1 MKKNV
6 GLTDKIIRVLVAVL
20 IASLYFMGKIDGTLS
35 IILLIIAT
43 IFIATSFISFCP
55 IYSIFSLSSKNK

>member
-1 MKKNV
+1 MKTNV

-35 IILLIIAT
+35 IVLLIIAT

-55 IYSIFSLSSKNK
+55 IYRIFGLSSKNK

>member
-1 MKKNV
+1 MKTNV
-6 GLTDKIIRVLVAVL
+6 GLTDKIIRVLAAVL

-55 IYSIFSLSSKNK
+55 IYSIFGLSSKNK

>member
-1 MKKNV
+1 MKTNV
-6 GLTDKIIRVLVAVL
+6 GLTNKIIRVLVAVL

-43 IFIATSFISFCP
+43 IFIATSFTSFCP
-55 IYSIFSLSSKNK
+55 IYSIFGLSSKNK

>member
-1 MKKNV
+1 MKTNV

-55 IYSIFSLSSKNK
+55 IYSIFGLSSKNK

>member
-1 MKKNV
+1 MKTNV

-35 IILLIIAT
+35 IVLLIIAT

-55 IYSIFSLSSKNK
+55 IYSIFGLSSKNK

>member
-1 MKKNV
+1 MKTNV

>member
-1 MKKNV
+1 MKTNV

-35 IILLIIAT
+35 IVLLIIAT
-43 IFIATSFISFCP
+43 IFIASSFISFCP
-55 IYSIFSLSSKNK
+55 IYSIFGLSSKNK

>member
-1 MKKNV
+1 MKTNV

-55 IYSIFSLSSKNK
+55 IYNIFGLSSKNK